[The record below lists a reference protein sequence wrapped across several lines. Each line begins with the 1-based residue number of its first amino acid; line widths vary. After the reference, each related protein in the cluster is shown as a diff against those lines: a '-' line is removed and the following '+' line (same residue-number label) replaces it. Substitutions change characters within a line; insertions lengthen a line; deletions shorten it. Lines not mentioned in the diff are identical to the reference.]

1 MPEATTQAL
10 ATSAMDQ
17 LAEMI
22 AQAAGD
28 PSAAQETAS
37 QQPEQTINLVQA
49 RHGWGERYINR
60 KTLSGDEWNAAFA
73 KASKITQSGGF
84 VALVG
89 NRGTGKTQIA
99 AEITRAGMFP
109 PVSRKKWGGDFCTVI
124 SERKSIYR
132 RAIDIFLDL
141 RDASKNHTKRSE
153 KQVLAELTDCGLL
166 VIDEYQ
172 ERGESEWENRILRNL
187 IDKRY
192 AEHRATI
199 IIANLSRKQ
208 LFEGLGE
215 SVIDRARE
223 NGKSIECNWES
234 FRGRDMENLQ
244 NTNVDAPAHD

>member
-1 MPEATTQAL
+1 MPETTTQAL

-22 AQAAGD
+22 TQADSGASCEQ
-28 PSAAQETAS
+28 PEAS

-60 KTLSGDEWNAAFA
+60 KTLSGDEWRTAFA

-109 PVSRKKWGGDFCTVI
+109 AVMRKKWSGDYCTVSHIMI
-124 SERKSIYR
+124 SLYR

-153 KQVLAELTDCGLL
+153 KEVLAELTDCGLL

-172 ERGESEWENRILRNL
+172 ERGES
-187 IDKRY
+187 
-192 AEHRATI
+192 
-199 IIANLSRKQ
+199 
-208 LFEGLGE
+208 
-215 SVIDRARE
+215 
-223 NGKSIECNWES
+223 
-234 FRGRDMENLQ
+234 
-244 NTNVDAPAHD
+244 